1 MVAANVEN
9 GIAAEEIE
17 VGVIIHVV
25 EISAFSPGI
34 DLVETNDALGRDQG
48 AIEVTMMQ
56 LVVLAEPCCDDF
68 FQVKRH
74 SRTFSDLGGKSKRGH
89 RDQRSPLQFFL
100 ETIRWIEQPP
110 AR

>member
-1 MVAANVEN
+1 IKNVADRFLHYRMVAADVEN

-25 EISAFSPGI
+25 EVSAFSPGI

-56 LVVLAEPCCDDF
+56 LVIFTEPCCDDF
-68 FQVKRH
+68 LQVKCH
-74 SRTFSDLGGKSKRGH
+74 LGCSSICGSNAN
-89 RDQRSPLQFFL
+89 
-100 ETIRWIEQPP
+100 RWIGRS
-110 AR
+110 AGDAK